1 MHCPLRKHSFLDG
14 NLARL
19 IRLKEDMKTALS
31 TEVTIICYPEQEEIV
46 QQFLRNRVRT
56 QLITLEKVEHALG
69 LIKDEEES

>member
-1 MHCPLRKHSFLDG
+1 
-14 NLARL
+14 
-19 IRLKEDMKTALS
+19 MKTALS